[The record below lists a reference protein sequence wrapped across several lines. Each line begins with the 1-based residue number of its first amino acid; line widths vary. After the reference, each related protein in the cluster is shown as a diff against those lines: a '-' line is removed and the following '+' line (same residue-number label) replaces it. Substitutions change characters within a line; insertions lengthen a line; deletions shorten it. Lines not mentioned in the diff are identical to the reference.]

1 MNRID
6 TTFRELRR
14 RGERALIPF
23 LTAGDP
29 DLATTRELVRAVEEN
44 GADILEIG
52 VPFSDP
58 TSDGPAIQR
67 SAEIALRAGSSLPR
81 VLEMIADVR
90 TESQLPIVLY
100 GYYNPIFRY
109 GVERFAADAAAAGV
123 DAVLVVDLP
132 PEEVDEF
139 LPFLRAKGIHFV
151 FLLAPTSDEARV
163 RMILRKASGFL
174 YYVSVTGVTG
184 AASVQPA
191 AIRPVI
197 EGLRRSTDLPI
208 GVGFG
213 ISSPEQAAAVAEFA
227 DAAVVGTAIMR
238 VIDEHRGTDRVASE
252 VGAFVR
258 RLKDGILGVRSA

>member
-6 TTFRELRR
+6 ARFRELAR
-14 RGERALIPF
+14 RGEKALIPF

-29 DLATTRELVRAVEEN
+29 DLATTRELVLAAEDS

-67 SAEIALRAGSSLPR
+67 SAEIALEAGSSLPR
-81 VLEMIADVR
+81 ALEMIADVR
-90 TESQLPIVLY
+90 TTSQLPLVLY

-109 GVERFAADAAAAGV
+109 GVERFAADAASAGV

-132 PEEVDEF
+132 PEEVDEL
-139 LPFLRAKGIHFV
+139 LPSLRAKGIHFI

-163 RMILRKASGFL
+163 RKVLRRASGFL

-184 AASVQPA
+184 AAPVQPA
-191 AIRPVI
+191 SIRAVV
-197 EGLRRSTDLPI
+197 ESLRGQTDLPI

-213 ISSPEQAAAVAEFA
+213 ISSPRQAAEVVEFA
-227 DAAVVGTAIMR
+227 DAAVVGSAIMR
-238 VIDEHRGTDRVASE
+238 VSDEHRGTQRVVPEVAS
-252 VGAFVR
+252 FLR
-258 RLKDGILGVRSA
+258 RLKDGIRSAPQG